1 MLDSNSVRTLSR
13 YFVKRY
19 LSFFVAILFFC
30 SLALA
35 IIEMALGF
43 ESVQGF
49 QELIR
54 WTLIRLPSYYLGDL
68 APLSAYL
75 ATLFSL
81 GLAARWLEWGAIQA
95 AGIAPW
101 RVLAPIIVS
110 ALCLAVVTAT
120 IRESLVPLVFDSQQA
135 TRRPI
140 SEQLAPS
147 GGLHQHGRMV
157 FEVGKAQPE
166 MGQLV
171 NIRAYT
177 RTPKGRLE
185 VAYVA
190 PLAELQPDGSW
201 RLVDVVISQY
211 FPNEKGRVPIIRRE
225 PELFLALTND
235 PGLVFEEI
243 DEEALPLPDLVEHIS
258 NHRDSE
264 YSGTRHRIR
273 ALEQVVHERLAD
285 PWLVLVMTLL
295 AMPIALRVQPGR
307 SLAPAA
313 ITAIA
318 VIAAFFFAQS
328 LAELLATRN
337 LLTPTQAVWTV
348 PLLFMAAA
356 AISLRGAQRPPRAS
370 R

>member
-1 MLDSNSVRTLSR
+1 MRTLSR

-140 SEQLAPS
+140 SEQLANCS
-147 GGLHQHGRMV
+147 LIGLRVACWESKTRGTRLSRMV
-157 FEVGKAQPE
+157 AVTTAKQ
-166 MGQLV
+166 
-171 NIRAYT
+171 RAET
-177 RTPKGRLE
+177 MIGAST
-185 VAYVA
+185 
-190 PLAELQPDGSW
+190 LQGA
-201 RLVDVVISQY
+201 I
-211 FPNEKGRVPIIRRE
+211 
-225 PELFLALTND
+225 
-235 PGLVFEEI
+235 
-243 DEEALPLPDLVEHIS
+243 
-258 NHRDSE
+258 
-264 YSGTRHRIR
+264 
-273 ALEQVVHERLAD
+273 
-285 PWLVLVMTLL
+285 
-295 AMPIALRVQPGR
+295 
-307 SLAPAA
+307 PAA
-313 ITAIA
+313 
-318 VIAAFFFAQS
+318 
-328 LAELLATRN
+328 
-337 LLTPTQAVWTV
+337 
-348 PLLFMAAA
+348 
-356 AISLRGAQRPPRAS
+356 
-370 R
+370 

>member
-1 MLDSNSVRTLSR
+1 MRTLSR

-19 LSFFVAILFFC
+19 LAFFAAILFFC

-43 ESVQGF
+43 ESF
-49 QELIR
+49 QEPQQLIG
-54 WTLIRLPSYYLGDL
+54 WTLMRLPSYYLGDL

-101 RVLAPIIVS
+101 KVLAPIMVS
-110 ALCLAVVTAT
+110 ALFLAVGTAA
-120 IRESLVPLVFDSQQA
+120 IRESLVPLVFEYQQA

-140 SEQLAPS
+140 GEQLDPS
-147 GGLHQHGRMV
+147 GGLYQYGRTI
-157 FEVGKAQPE
+157 FEIGSADPE
-166 MGQLV
+166 KRRLF
-171 NIRAYT
+171 NLRAFV
-177 RTPKGRLE
+177 RTPRGRLQA
-185 VAYVA
+185 VYAA
-190 PLAELQPDGSW
+190 PVAELQPNGSW
-201 RLVDVVISQY
+201 RLTAVEISQY
-211 FPNEKGRVPIIRRE
+211 FPDEKGRAPMTRRE
-225 PELFLALTND
+225 PEIFLALTND
-235 PGLVFEEI
+235 PGLIFEDI
-243 DEEALPLPDLVEHIS
+243 DDESLPLPDLVQHIS

-273 ALEQVVHERLAD
+273 ALEHVVHERLAD

-313 ITAIA
+313 FTSIA
-318 VIAAFFFAQS
+318 VMAAFFFAQS
-328 LAELLATRN
+328 FSDLLAARHIV
-337 LLTPTQAVWTV
+337 TPTQAVWTA
-348 PLLFMAAA
+348 PLLFMAGALL
-356 AISLRGAQRPPRAS
+356 SLRSGQRPPPAS